1 MATLS
6 ALAKALPFI
15 AATTTLAAVNYPQ
28 IPADKTTPVQQR
40 LAIDGPNSMS
50 VGWNTF
56 EKLDKPCVSYGL
68 SSTQLL
74 SDACS
79 TGSVT
84 YPSSRTWSNAVVLT
98 GLQPS
103 TVYYYKIN
111 STNSTVEH
119 FLSPRSVGETAPF
132 NMSVVIDLGVYGENG
147 YTTTKRDTIPQ
158 IQPELN
164 HSTIGALAR
173 TVDEYEFVLHPGDFA
188 YADDWFETASN
199 LLDGKNAYEAI
210 LEVRNT
216 VRFLYSATN
225 PYLPRTSTANWP
237 QSQAESH
244 TWSRRETTKPTA
256 RRFRI
261 PEGSVQKASEILPT
275 S

>member
-1 MATLS
+1 MAVVSLV
-6 ALAKALPFI
+6 KVLPFF
-15 AATTTLAAVNYPQ
+15 AATTILAAVNYPP
-28 IPADKTTPVQQR
+28 IPADLTTPVQQR

-50 VGWNTF
+50 IGWNTF
-56 EKLDKPCVSYGL
+56 KKLEKSCVSYGL

-74 SDACS
+74 LDACS
-79 TGSVT
+79 TSSVT
-84 YPSSRTWSNAVVLT
+84 YPSSRTWSNAVTIT
-98 GLQPS
+98 GLEPS

-119 FLSPRSVGETAPF
+119 FLSPRSVGQATPF

-147 YTTTKRDTIPQ
+147 YTTTKRDAIPQ

-173 TVDEYEFVLHPGDFA
+173 TVDQYEFVLHPGDFA
-188 YADDWFETASN
+188 YADDWFETFSN

-210 LEVRNT
+210 LEVCLSLVHN
-216 VRFLYSATN
+216 
-225 PYLPRTSTANWP
+225 LPLAKISPTRTSTASSP
-237 QSQAESH
+237 QSPAEEH
-244 TWSRRETTKPTA
+244 TWSPPATTKQTA
-256 RRFRI
+256 KRSPI
-261 PEGSVQKASEILPT
+261 PQDSVPKASTTSPT